1 MAPDDQKKD
10 QTAEGRGQRLR
21 VDAGKVDVARLR
33 LAAIDRRVFDTSAKH
48 AVDAHDR
55 LIRKAAAGLFGHG

>member
-10 QTAEGRGQRLR
+10 QTAEGRDQRLR

-48 AVDAHDR
+48 SADAHDR
-55 LIRKAAAGLFGHG
+55 LVRAAAAGLFGHG